1 MSEANSRKPKIE
13 RVTRTRQEA
22 KSHYDRLS
30 GWYDLL
36 TDRSERKSRDLGL
49 KLLHVREGEKALVIG
64 FGTGHGVMALADLV
78 GEMGKVFGLDLSEG
92 MFEIACKRVLDAGL
106 ADRVEL
112 QCGDATALPFAAEFF
127 DAVFMSFTLEL
138 FDTPEI
144 PVVLRECRRV
154 LKAGGRL
161 CIVAMSRQGK
171 ERLMVKLYEWAHR
184 KMPGYVD
191 CRPIYVREAIEQAGF
206 QVIEVINNSIWGLP
220 IEIVKALKPAMSSN
234 FR

>member
-1 MSEANSRKPKIE
+1 MSAANRRKPKIE
-13 RVTRTRQEA
+13 RVNRTRQEA

-49 KLLHVREGEKALVIG
+49 KLLGVGEGEKALVIG
-64 FGTGHGVMALADLV
+64 FGTGHGVLALADVV
-78 GEMGKVFGLDLSEG
+78 GETGKVFGLDISEG
-92 MFEIACKRVLDAGL
+92 MLEVARERVLDAGL

-112 QCGDATALPFAAEFF
+112 QCGDATSLPFAAEFF

-144 PVVLRECRRV
+144 PIVLQECHRV
-154 LKAGGRL
+154 MKVGGRL
-161 CIVAMSRQGK
+161 CVVAMSRQGK
-171 ERLMVKLYEWAHR
+171 EHLMIKLYEWAHR
-184 KMPGYVD
+184 RMPGYVD

-220 IEIVKALKPAMSSN
+220 VEIVNALKPDGEEQ
-234 FR
+234 

>member
-1 MSEANSRKPKIE
+1 MSEADRHETEIE

-36 TDRSERKSRDLGL
+36 TDRSERKTRDLGL
-49 KLLHVREGEKALVIG
+49 KLLRVGEGERALVIG
-64 FGTGHGVMALADLV
+64 SGTGHGVLSLARAV
-78 GEMGKVFGLDLSEG
+78 GDTGKVYGIDISEG
-92 MFEIACKRVLDAGL
+92 MLEVARERVLGSGL
-106 ADRVEL
+106 AERVEL
-112 QCGDATALPFAAEFF
+112 QCGDATALPFAPEFF

-144 PVVLRECRRV
+144 PVVLRECRRA
-154 LKAGGRL
+154 LKVGGRI

-184 KMPGYVD
+184 KIPGYVD
-191 CRPIYVREAIEQAGF
+191 CRPIYVGEAIEQAGF
-206 QVIEVINNSIWGLP
+206 QVVEVINNSIWGLP
-220 IEIVKALKPAMSSN
+220 VEIVKAEKPDGKE
-234 FR
+234 